1 MTTKSKLTVSIREAA
16 EMLGVHAD
24 TITRWIKIGKL
35 RAVKVD
41 RRVLIRLD
49 DIHAML
55 DANPVCP

>member
-1 MTTKSKLTVSIREAA
+1 MKTKLTVSIAEAA

-24 TITRWIKIGKL
+24 TITRMIRTGKL

-41 RRVLIRLD
+41 RRVLIRVA

-55 DANPVCP
+55 DAHPAVCP